1 VKHCDVDSACRC
13 ERQKLRAQREDA
25 DWTHGHVHS
34 DDTTAGSN
42 AAIPTL
48 TLTMIMMRIAS
59 DEKNTYGQQS

>member
-1 VKHCDVDSACRC
+1 
-13 ERQKLRAQREDA
+13 
-25 DWTHGHVHS
+25 VHP